1 MEKTLIDWI
10 GENGMTDEVKKE
22 ETKCFKCKKE
32 VLNKHFVN
40 VCDNCDFF
48 LTSMNFV

>member
-40 VCDNCDFF
+40 IYKHSECLKCTN
-48 LTSMNFV
+48 